1 MRKQLIT
8 ISGIAVFPLLLLLFC
23 CSNETSKAPS
33 TKKKDTQLKKS
44 PPPYFLFIS
53 DIHLYSGEEG
63 SRYGCDTGEK
73 LWDATKKELRAILN
87 SSNPPAFIVYTGD
100 LPAHEYPC
108 SSGATLAA
116 NRDTIIKL
124 VLEDLLDLAGTT
136 PLFYAPGNNDP
147 LTGDYASFSDGACE
161 SPWTLL
167 GPATPYPAPNATKVY
182 YKDPIHGYYA
192 ATAPKGL
199 RVIGMN
205 TIMYSHNFNDSD
217 HCSHDYT
224 VQDTSCANQLTWVRN
239 QLRDAKAAKEKAYL
253 IMHIPPG
260 VDAYS
265 GNGMWENPMWE
276 DSLLQITE
284 DYQDVIS
291 GIFFGH
297 THMDE
302 LRCLVAPSDP
312 SKITEVAISCPG
324 ISPIFDNNP
333 GFKKVFINKQYE
345 PTGFETHYVDLS
357 SFVNGGSWGDLS
369 YTFSNYFGTG
379 KTVLKTI
386 QSTPQDSVASYM
398 NKFYTVQAAPS
409 KSPYVSKGVWVK

>member
-1 MRKQLIT
+1 MRTLTKFFFGICLLT
-8 ISGIAVFPLLLLLFC
+8 IGFFQFS
-23 CSNETSKAPS
+23 CSDSKAKETPS
-33 TKKKDTQLKKS
+33 KKENLKKKQT

-53 DIHLYSGEEG
+53 DIHLYSGHEG
-63 SRYGCDTGEK
+63 SSYGCDTGEK
-73 LWDATKKELRAILN
+73 LWEATKQELRGIIN
-87 SSNPPAFIVYTGD
+87 GPNPPAFIVYTGD

-108 SSGATLAA
+108 SNSIALAA
-116 NRDTIIKL
+116 NRDTIIKK
-124 VLEDLLDLAGTT
+124 VLEDLRDLVGTT

-167 GPATPYPAPNATKVY
+167 GPSSPYPAPNATEMY
-182 YKDPIHGYYA
+182 YKDPVHGYYA

-224 VQDTSCANQLTWVRN
+224 VQDTSCANQLKWVRS
-239 QLRDAKAAKEKAYL
+239 QLSAAKTAKEKAYL

-265 GNGMWENPMWE
+265 GNGMWEKQVWE
-276 DSLLQITE
+276 DSLLQITA

-302 LRCLVAPSDP
+302 LRCLVSPKDP
-312 SKITEVAISCPG
+312 SVITEVAMSCPG
-324 ISPIFDNNP
+324 ISPIFANNP
-333 GFKKVFINKQYE
+333 GFKKVYFNKDYE
-345 PTGFETHYVDLS
+345 PTAFETHYVDLKN
-357 SFVNGGSWGDLS
+357 FVSGGIWGDLS
-369 YTFSNYFGTG
+369 YTFESYFGSG
-379 KTVLKTI
+379 KTILTTV
-386 QSTPQDSVASYM
+386 QNTPKDSIGVIM
-398 NKFYTVQAAPS
+398 NRYYTVQAAPS
-409 KSPYVSKGVWVK
+409 KSPYVKKGVWVK